1 MFKAIQPSINLWDTP
16 QKYNGWTDWTTW
28 NVALWI
34 NNDQCYYN
42 IAKDCKDYMDFLY
55 EMQSM
60 IGSFAT
66 PDGADWGEANIEE
79 MNEVIMEAIYMLQ
92 IIKYLLS
99 LMDILFPETIIRVVK
114 QTSMFDNKLQPIY
127 DGKVLVNQSAMD
139 NPIVQSALAEMSK
152 RNFEPQRI
160 NNYGI
165 WYISDRH

>member
-1 MFKAIQPSINLWDTP
+1 MLSLLDILFPDATLKLVKTINPLIMFPYPKTIQPSINLWDTP

-55 EMQSM
+55 EMQYM

-79 MNEVIMEAIYMLQ
+79 LNEVISEC
-92 IIKYLLS
+92 
-99 LMDILFPETIIRVVK
+99 
-114 QTSMFDNKLQPIY
+114 N
-127 DGKVLVNQSAMD
+127 
-139 NPIVQSALAEMSK
+139 
-152 RNFEPQRI
+152 
-160 NNYGI
+160 
-165 WYISDRH
+165 